1 MAQRVS
7 GEKGRGRLSIEII
20 KTSELS
26 SFAINELTV
35 EALFRSSLQSLS
47 LLIRNFKLLRK
58 NYDVARMLI
67 NVN

>member
-7 GEKGRGRLSIEII
+7 VEKGRGRLSIEII